1 MRSHFKWDS
10 EAFEGEKI
18 DLFVQ
23 LFRDVVTA
31 REPDGI
37 EVAGF
42 CSEDDNVTFGFLP
55 ADVIESLMAKCA
67 PYFQPREL
75 DDLRRFIDSH
85 RESCDVL
92 ALLMRRELKV
102 EQSASCTH

>member
-67 PYFQPREL
+67 PYFNPENWTTYDGL
-75 DDLRRFIDSH
+75 SILTAN
-85 RESCDVL
+85 L
-92 ALLMRRELKV
+92 AMFWL
-102 EQSASCTH
+102 C

>member
-1 MRSHFKWDS
+1 MQDSEIQKSMRSHCKGDS
-10 EAFEGEKI
+10 EAFENENI

-31 REPDGI
+31 IEPDAI

-55 ADVIESLMAKCA
+55 ADVIESLMANVHRNSN
-67 PYFQPREL
+67 PENWMTY
-75 DDLRRFIDSH
+75 DGYRFSP
-85 RESCDVL
+85 
-92 ALLMRRELKV
+92 
-102 EQSASCTH
+102 

>member
-1 MRSHFKWDS
+1 MRSHFKCDS
-10 EAFEGEKI
+10 EAFEDEKI

-31 REPDGI
+31 IEPDAI
-37 EVAGF
+37 EVASF